1 MGLDI
6 FWEMWRDD
14 FPDVCDIS
22 RILHLNQYQ
31 WKLGSER
38 ADESCKVVALTPLP
52 QCVHTP
58 GWAKPVQLSW
68 VKNHLGRA
76 NAEIIENVESG
87 KSQLRSSNLF
97 SKVFVA
103 LTNTVAVLTTSF
115 IAIMVVD
122 MVSEDSTYQNIGFM
136 RVETSQC
143 FRPKTLWAQ
152 KALGKSQS
160 LAKTLAGSF
169 ICSLRSQYSS
179 L

>member
-1 MGLDI
+1 M
-6 FWEMWRDD
+6 
-14 FPDVCDIS
+14 
-22 RILHLNQYQ
+22 
-31 WKLGSER
+31 
-38 ADESCKVVALTPLP
+38 VALTPLP

-58 GWAKPVQLSW
+58 GWANPGQLSW
-68 VKNHLGRA
+68 VENHLGRA

-122 MVSEDSTYQNIGFM
+122 MVSEDSTYQNIGFV

-143 FRPKTLWAQ
+143 FRPKTLRAQ
-152 KALGKSQS
+152 KAMGKSQS
-160 LAKTLAGSF
+160 LALPSLDSV
-169 ICSLRSQYSS
+169 ICTLRSQYSS
-179 L
+179 LQVQMKLPGQIANIRKILKSQVSEKMMVKSPLIY